1 METPSG
7 KKVEPTITSLP
18 DEPGKY
24 EIAYVPEET
33 GPHKLNVK
41 YGKDHVKD
49 SPFRLKVAPGGDA
62 SKVKVSGE
70 GIEKPRVGQ
79 LVDIIFDT
87 TEAGQGGE
95 SLLPFIPF
103 VFLLSS
109 FIPYTAKNATGLLHV
124 VNVNFTSLLQF
135 VNKFQQ
141 PCQLH
146 QVTTSLLIK
155 IDQATGICRSGIVG

>member
-1 METPSG
+1 
-7 KKVEPTITSLP
+7 VP

-33 GPHKLNVK
+33 GNHKLNVK

-49 SPFRLKVAPGGDA
+49 SPFRVKVAPGGDA

-87 TEAGQGGE
+87 TEAGNGTLDH
-95 SLLPFIPF
+95 SMYF
-103 VFLLSS
+103 VEGFLAVPH
-109 FIPYTAKNATGLLHV
+109 ID
-124 VNVNFTSLLQF
+124 LLQ
-135 VNKFQQ
+135 V
-141 PCQLH
+141 
-146 QVTTSLLIK
+146 SLSLSYS
-155 IDQATGICRSGIVG
+155 IDPL